1 MLAEVGLW
9 LAKTLG
15 AEQIKRMLGRRGL
28 QAENRSLKK
37 ALSDSQ
43 QRREE
48 LEGAFELL
56 SRLVKER
63 DQLQA
68 EVIRLRVKTRHY
80 APDVAGGRS
89 SNHSR
94 SKIKRTVTV
103 IPVYM

>member
-15 AEQIKRMLGRRGL
+15 AEQIKRLLGKRGL

-37 ALSDSQ
+37 ALNDSQ

-48 LEGAFELL
+48 LESVYDLL
-56 SRLVKER
+56 SRLYNER

-68 EVIRLRVKTRHY
+68 EVIRLR
-80 APDVAGGRS
+80 AENVALR
-89 SNHSR
+89 
-94 SKIKRTVTV
+94 K
-103 IPVYM
+103 